1 MRRITR
7 VLVSLALTAG
17 VLVGCGSDGSS
28 NGVDLSGKRFEKEKG
43 TRAVTVEAVDN
54 KFEPAYVTVSTGT
67 TVTFDNTGHNRHNVI
82 SVEDGFESIT
92 SPFTGG
98 ESHKV
103 TFDAA
108 GDYPYYCSL
117 HGTAARG
124 MAGAIRVVE

>member
-7 VLVSLALTAG
+7 VLVSFALITVG
-17 VLVGCGSDGSS
+17 LVGCGSDGSS
-28 NGVDLSGKRFEKEKG
+28 SGADLSGKNFDNEQGK
-43 TRAVTVEAVDN
+43 RAVTVDLVDN

-103 TFDAA
+103 TFDDA

-124 MAGAIRVVE
+124 MTGGIRVVK